1 MKGFILAGG
10 EGTRL
15 RPITYEIPKPLLP
28 VKGIPVLSYL
38 ITLYLKNNIKEI
50 KINIQEENEKKFVAW
65 KNKYFP
71 QENISFLVEKEP
83 SGTLTPIL
91 KTKKWFSSSVVV
103 SNGDELKNIDIK
115 KLTSFHKKC
124 SGLATI
130 GLIKVKNPKNYGVV
144 DICNNKIEKF
154 TEKPKNPTS
163 NFINSGIYVL
173 EPEIKKIAPLKKFS
187 MLEKNLFPKLAK
199 NGLLYG
205 YRWEGKWQD
214 IGTFE
219 RWEEAIKNW

>member
-144 DICNNKIEKF
+144 YICNNKIEKF